1 MAKKQN
7 MEQEAM
13 TSFMSKGNIKQN
25 IEEREERINTLIKT
39 VNVAFD
45 CEVRKAP
52 KRSLIQCYCCDN
64 VKKIITEYA
73 KEDGVSQN
81 DLVLSLL
88 NAYIEARERSKQK

>member
-1 MAKKQN
+1 MAKIQN
-7 MEQEAM
+7 IEQEAM
-13 TSFMSKGNIKQN
+13 TAFVSRGNVKQN
-25 IEEREERINTLIKT
+25 IEEREERINALMKT

-64 VKKIITEYA
+64 VKALITKYA

-88 NAYIEARERSKQK
+88 NAYIEARESSKQK